1 MVQAGLGISR
11 NTSGAAS
18 TMNISAPKK
27 KKKPMVSGAVKAGLS
42 AVGRAVK
49 PNVPLT
55 PKSANI
61 GIRG

>member
-18 TMNISAPKK
+18 TMNISAPK